1 MNNQDNNDDSNNPS
15 WNFIDTNYLAKQGE
29 EKKFIKKEND
39 RLYLQNK
46 RALQT
51 DVQKQ
56 TELDVNAVRNVE
68 TILNESDPVKYKRR
82 ALDQSRI
89 GERRTLQS
97 DEQKQTELD
106 ANAER
111 NAETRFNLLSCN
123 TAVYLL
129 GSSEQAKAICYYK
142 FDYLNS

>member
-1 MNNQDNNDDSNNPS
+1 MNNQDNNDESTPS
-15 WNFIDTNYLAKQGE
+15 GKSEDTNYLTKQIE
-29 EKKFIKKEND
+29 EKKSTKKEND
-39 RLYLQNK
+39 RLRLQKK

-51 DVQKQ
+51 DKQKQ
-56 TELDVNAVRNVE
+56 
-68 TILNESDPVKYKRR
+68 S
-82 ALDQSRI
+82 
-89 GERRTLQS
+89 
-97 DEQKQTELD
+97 ELD
-106 ANAER
+106 ANAKR